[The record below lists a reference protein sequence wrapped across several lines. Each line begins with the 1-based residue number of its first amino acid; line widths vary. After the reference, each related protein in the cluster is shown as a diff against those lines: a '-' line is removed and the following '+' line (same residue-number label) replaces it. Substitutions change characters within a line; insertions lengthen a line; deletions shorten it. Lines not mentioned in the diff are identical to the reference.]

1 MTSDEIMLI
10 STGGVLIRTRVAD
23 IREMGRATQG
33 VTLISLDDGEKLAGL
48 EKVAESVAEIEA
60 EAEGLGE
67 AAGDAG
73 GKFRSGGR
81 GCRGGM
87 MSRVWNFSAG
97 PAALPEEVLRRR
109 RKNCSTGMAPACS
122 VMEMSHRGKEFTGII
137 EQAEADLRELMGMPA
152 NYKVLFLQGGA
163 TLQFA
168 QIPMNLLAGRSADY
182 IVTGA
187 WSKKAFKEAQ
197 RIGKVRERVRR
208 TTEVSN
214 FTRLPTAEEIKLDP
228 FAAYLHVC
236 TNETIHGVEI
246 PAERIADTGVP
257 LVADMSSHILSRPV
271 PVEKFGLIYAGAQ
284 KNIGPSGLTLVI
296 VRQRPAR
303 HGAADHPDVMDYAV
317 MAENGSMLNTP
328 PTYGIYIAGL
338 VFQWLKRQGGLEGIA
353 AVNAEKA
360 RILYEAIDGSGG
372 FYANP
377 VDPDCRSRMNV
388 PFTLAAP
395 ELDAVFL
402 AEAKAAG
409 LMSLKGHKSVG
420 GMRASIYNA
429 VALEGVQVLVDF
441 MNDFA
446 KRNG

>member
-1 MTSDEIMLI
+1 
-10 STGGVLIRTRVAD
+10 
-23 IREMGRATQG
+23 
-33 VTLISLDDGEKLAGL
+33 
-48 EKVAESVAEIEA
+48 
-60 EAEGLGE
+60 
-67 AAGDAG
+67 
-73 GKFRSGGR
+73 
-81 GCRGGM
+81 M

-97 PAALPEEVLRRR
+97 PAALPEEVLRQAQEEMLDWH
-109 RKNCSTGMAPACS
+109 GAGCS

-137 EQAEADLRELMGMPA
+137 AQAEADLRELMAIPA
-152 NYKVLFLQGGA
+152 GYKVLFLQGGA

-182 IVTGA
+182 IVTGS
-187 WSKKAFKEAQ
+187 WSQKAFTEAQ
-197 RIGKVRERVRR
+197 RIGTVRCAAM
-208 TTEVSN
+208 TESSG
-214 FTRLPTAEEIKLDP
+214 FTRLPGADEIRLDP
-228 FAAYLHVC
+228 FAAYLHLC

-246 PAERIADTGVP
+246 SAERIADTGVP
-257 LVADMSSHILSRPV
+257 LVADMSSHILSRPL

-296 VRQRPAR
+296 IRQELLGMAPLTI
-303 HGAADHPDVMDYAV
+303 PSVMDYAV
-317 MAENGSMLNTP
+317 MAENGSLLNTP

-353 AVNAEKA
+353 AVNAEKG
-360 RILYEAIDGSGG
+360 RILYGCIDASGG

-377 VDPDCRSRMNV
+377 VDRDCRSLMNV
-388 PFTLAAP
+388 PFTLADP
-395 ELDAVFL
+395 RLDAAFL

-409 LMSLKGHKSVG
+409 LVSLKGHKSVG

-429 VALEGVQVLVDF
+429 VSLRGVQVLADF